1 MENGFSGRLA
11 LVRKALTDGPVGSL
25 VELAKVAEVSENMLW
40 ASYRSQIS
48 DDARRQIA
56 QGTAALLDQD
66 PALMEAWLVDGVAAP
81 DLEAYL
87 SWLPT
92 QVACTAC
99 DDWLP
104 PDDENWVAPLRRCR
118 PCVNQLSREKRNPA
132 AARFE
137 EALTQKL
144 PEIRAVHPKLGTAI
158 EDTIRNR
165 QAVTYARL
173 SQRAAITVAQVAAV
187 LKSYGLDKRAMV
199 VLALVMGALSSAC
212 EIAHEDPLSS
222 TATATRRVVRNRS
235 KGRRSRRRLGIRLW
249 LPSHSDLP
257 NEGLGEAA

>member
-1 MENGFSGRLA
+1 
-11 LVRKALTDGPVGSL
+11 
-25 VELAKVAEVSENMLW
+25 
-40 ASYRSQIS
+40 
-48 DDARRQIA
+48 
-56 QGTAALLDQD
+56 
-66 PALMEAWLVDGVAAP
+66 MEAWLVDGVAAP

-92 QVACTAC
+92 QAACTGC
-99 DDWLP
+99 GEWMPVDSDDW
-104 PDDENWVAPLRRCR
+104 VAVLRRCK
-118 PCVNQLSREKRNPA
+118 PCNRVGSRLKMNPA
-132 AARFE
+132 AARYE
-137 EALTQKL
+137 EALVQKL

-173 SQRAAITVAQVAAV
+173 SQRAAISVAQVAAV

-199 VLALVMGALSSAC
+199 VMALVLGTLSSAC

-222 TATATRRVVRNRS
+222 QTDNSRSRTATATRRVVRNRS

>member
-1 MENGFSGRLA
+1 MEIDGFSQRLE
-11 LVRKALTDGPVGSL
+11 LVRKALTEGPQWSL
-25 VELAKVAEVSENMLW
+25 AELAEASAVSEDVVG

-48 DDARRQIA
+48 DDARRRIA
-56 QGTAALLDQD
+56 WGAAELLSWD
-66 PALMEAWLVDGVAAP
+66 PAQFEGWLVDGAEAP
-81 DLEAYL
+81 DLEYFL

-104 PDDENWVAPLRRCR
+104 PTDENWVAPLRRCR

-132 AARFE
+132 AVRFE
-137 EALTQKL
+137 EALTQRL

-212 EIAHEDPLSS
+212 EIAHGDS
-222 TATATRRVVRNRS
+222 
-235 KGRRSRRRLGIRLW
+235 
-249 LPSHSDLP
+249 LPSHF
-257 NEGLGEAA
+257 EKRR